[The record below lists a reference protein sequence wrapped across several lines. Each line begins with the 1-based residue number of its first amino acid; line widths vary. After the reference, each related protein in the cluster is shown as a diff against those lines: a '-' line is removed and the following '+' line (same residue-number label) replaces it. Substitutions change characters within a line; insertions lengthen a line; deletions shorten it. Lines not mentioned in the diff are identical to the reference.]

1 MLLLIDNYDSFTY
14 NLAQYFGE
22 LGCELF
28 VKRNDEIS
36 LDEIGALAPEHI
48 GISLGHGTQREARI
62 SKDIVVRFG
71 AKVPILGVCLGH
83 QCIAEAHGGKIVR
96 AASLVHGKSSAIR
109 HNGSGLFTGLPTPL
123 EAGRYHSLVVE
134 RSSFPACLEII
145 AESDDG
151 EIMALRHREFPVYGV
166 QFHPESVLTRDG
178 KKILA
183 RFIGLPPKAAIARH
197 KSLHV

>member
-22 LGCELF
+22 LGCELL

-36 LDEIGALAPEHI
+36 LDEIAALAPEYI
-48 GISLGHGTQREARI
+48 CISPGPCTPREAGISKNIIL
-62 SKDIVVRFG
+62 RFG
-71 AKVPILGVCLGH
+71 AKIPILGVCLGH
-83 QCIAEAHGGKIVR
+83 QCIAEAYGGRIVR
-96 AASLVHGKSSAIR
+96 ASNLVHGKSSTLR
-109 HNGSGLFTGLPTPL
+109 HNGSGLFTGLPAPF
-123 EAGRYHSLVVE
+123 EAGRYHSLIVE
-134 RSSFPACLEII
+134 RSSLPGCLEII

-151 EIMALRHREFPVYGV
+151 EIMALRHREFPVHGM

-183 RFIGLPPKAAIARH
+183 RFLALAARTDVTRH
-197 KSLHV
+197 ESVCL